1 MPFTWAIRCHAC
13 TGKQRLLL
21 LTNEM
26 PQIRTFGMKVGDK
39 ASVTRVFTE
48 ADVRGFADI
57 TWDTNPLH
65 IDNEFA
71 KNTRFSKPVVNG
83 VFSLGLVFY
92 SSLLY
97 EPYANVYVCMY
108 VCINFIFRR

>member
-21 LTNEM
+21 LTNQM
-26 PQIRTFGMKVGDK
+26 PPIRTFGMKVGDK

-83 VFSLGLVFY
+83 VFSLGVFSLGLVFY
-92 SSLLY
+92 SSFIIQTQSLLMPSTY
-97 EPYANVYVCMY
+97 
-108 VCINFIFRR
+108 

>member
-1 MPFTWAIRCHAC
+1 
-13 TGKQRLLL
+13 
-21 LTNEM
+21 
-26 PQIRTFGMKVGDK
+26 MKVGDK

-48 ADVRGFADI
+48 TDVRGFADI

-92 SSLLY
+92 SNYLLVVVGPILYIASLLTRGTHLL
-97 EPYANVYVCMY
+97 V
-108 VCINFIFRR
+108 ILISL